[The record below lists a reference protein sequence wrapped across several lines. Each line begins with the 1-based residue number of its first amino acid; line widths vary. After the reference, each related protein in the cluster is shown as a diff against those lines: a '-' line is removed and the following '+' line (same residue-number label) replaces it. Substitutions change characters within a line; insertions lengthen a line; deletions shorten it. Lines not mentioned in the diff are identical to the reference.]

1 MLFAGR
7 ASNRWLVILSVVGSL
22 ISMIFIRPVMIN
34 VVFYMTSFQV
44 LNLSETTSVLFAS
57 AIKRTVVL

>member
-22 ISMIFIRPVMIN
+22 ISIIYIRPVMIN
-34 VVFYMTSFQV
+34 AV
-44 LNLSETTSVLFAS
+44 LYDFISGFKPL
-57 AIKRTVVL
+57 